1 MLLVIIILGIIG
13 VIVWE
18 VLPEKEDDFNM
29 GASSFGIFMLF
40 ISTIIGVAAIIIGGA
55 TIANHINV
63 DAKFTAKQNKYE
75 SLIYQLEISKEDDS
89 VDKYFLYSEI
99 DNWNSELIKEKRL
112 SKNFWIGFLYPDKL
126 YEDFEVIEYK

>member
-1 MLLVIIILGIIG
+1 MLLVIFIILGIIG
-13 VIVWE
+13 IVIGVI
-18 VLPEKEDDFNM
+18 LFKRKNDFDT
-29 GASSFGIFMLF
+29 GCFLFGVSMLF
-40 ISTIIGVAAIIIGGA
+40 ISIIFGAAIV
-55 TIANHINV
+55 ANYMNI
-63 DAKFTAKQNKYE
+63 DAEFTAKQNKYE

-99 DNWNSELIKEKRL
+99 DNWNSELIKEKGL

>member
-1 MLLVIIILGIIG
+1 MLLVIFIILGIIG
-13 VIVWE
+13 IVIGVI
-18 VLPEKEDDFNM
+18 LFKRKNDFDI
-29 GASSFGIFMLF
+29 GCFLFGVTMLF
-40 ISTIIGVAAIIIGGA
+40 ISIIFGTAIVANYMNI
-55 TIANHINV
+55 
-63 DAKFTAKQNKYE
+63 DAEFTAKQNKYE

-99 DNWNSELIKEKRL
+99 DNWNSELIKEKGL

>member
-1 MLLVIIILGIIG
+1 MLLVIFIILGIIG
-13 VIVWE
+13 IIVGAVP
-18 VLPEKEDDFNM
+18 VLPEKDDDFDM
-29 GASSFGIFMLF
+29 GCIFFGIFMLF
-40 ISTIIGVAAIIIGGA
+40 ISTIIGGVA
-55 TIANHINV
+55 IANHINV
-63 DAKFTAKQNKYE
+63 DAEFTAKQNKYE

-99 DNWNSELIKEKRL
+99 DNWNSELIKEKGL

>member
-1 MLLVIIILGIIG
+1 MLLVIFIILGIIG
-13 VIVWE
+13 IVIGVI
-18 VLPEKEDDFNM
+18 LFKRKNDFDI
-29 GASSFGIFMLF
+29 GCFLFGVTMLF
-40 ISTIIGVAAIIIGGA
+40 ISIIFGTATVANYMNI
-55 TIANHINV
+55 
-63 DAKFTAKQNKYE
+63 DAEFTAKQNKYE

-99 DNWNSELIKEKRL
+99 DNWNSELIKEKGL

>member
-1 MLLVIIILGIIG
+1 MLLVIFIILGIIG
-13 VIVWE
+13 IIVGA
-18 VLPEKEDDFNM
+18 VLPEKEDDSDM
-29 GASSFGIFMLF
+29 GCIFFGIFMFF
-40 ISTIIGVAAIIIGGA
+40 ISTIIGGSA
-55 TIANHINV
+55 IANHINV
-63 DAKFTAKQNKYE
+63 DAEFTAKQNKYE

-99 DNWNSELIKEKRL
+99 DNWNSELIKEKGL